1 MPKEKN
7 FTERFY
13 FHVLVPYGEI
23 ITTEDYSDMFNDCI
37 RYRRVSYNNN
47 LYFITLLNGKITKLV
62 KI

>member
-1 MPKEKN
+1 MNGN

-13 FHVLVPYGEI
+13 FQVLVPYGEI
-23 ITTEDYSDMFNDCI
+23 ITTEDHSDMFNNWT
-37 RYRRVSYNNN
+37 RYRQISYNNN